1 MYNRWLVGSWC
12 IMQGAQPVI
21 LWQSR
26 QVGWGEQEVQNG
38 EDICVFMVDPSC
50 CMSET
55 NVTLQNNY
63 PLIKIFKKETTK
75 DIL

>member
-1 MYNRWLVGSWC
+1 M
-12 IMQGAQPVI
+12 
-21 LWQSR
+21 
-26 QVGWGEQEVQNG
+26 GWGEQEVQKG
-38 EDICVFMVDPSC
+38 EDICVLMVDPSC